1 MQHNNIPGQKRALSD
16 SIVLLFIL
24 WTFRLPFTARF
35 FFQLFDLTGYLSHDI
50 CKSLCTDLPLPSEK
64 NRFFLRGGGVCTQTK
79 CAKHSHYIDYHNRYH
94 IHSPRIQTE
103 SSSKRFFKGFSLKF
117 CKFGGD
123 TKVILLTSACL
134 FILCAAMAGT
144 KQIYATIICD
154 LLVLLR
160 PWCPGYK
167 AAWNGQSEIENNL
180 SLLLIVDCNLV
191 SVVIL
196 LFPSMPHKFK
206 IVDHFQRIRETYFA
220 LVQVCKFLV
229 RQEAVFITY
238 LLGIRFTS
246 FLPINLEIS

>member
-1 MQHNNIPGQKRALSD
+1 MNFPPSFYRKIFFSTVWSD
-16 SIVLLFIL
+16 GIFI
-24 WTFRLPFTARF
+24 ARHL
-35 FFQLFDLTGYLSHDI
+35 QEPV
-50 CKSLCTDLPLPSEK
+50 CKSLPLPSEK
-64 NRFFLRGGGVCTQTK
+64 NRFFFRGGGVCTQTK

-103 SSSKRFFKGFSLKF
+103 SLSKRFFKGFSLKF

-180 SLLLIVDCNLV
+180 SLLLVVDCNLV

-206 IVDHFQRIRETYFA
+206 IVDHFQCIRDWHILPSYRYASFWFVKR
-220 LVQVCKFLV
+220 LVS
-229 RQEAVFITY
+229 
-238 LLGIRFTS
+238 LLIC
-246 FLPINLEIS
+246 